1 MTEAK
6 SERTYSDDEIQ
17 QRLKRDLPHW
27 YLENGWIR
35 RKYRTNSWK
44 GTLMVINTV
53 GHLAEAAWHHPDIT
67 ASYAWVEVRLQNHAA
82 KGITDK
88 DFELAK
94 KIEDVVHWQPG
105 KEGARSKVRRRKISV
120 SPTSNMT
127 TDRRF
132 AVSFAFDGEPRRWS
146 ARGSYQ
152 RADDDVAV
160 LRSRPRQANAIAIPA
175 RRIKRT
181 RHDPTSTVAKTG

>member
-1 MTEAK
+1 MAEAK
-6 SERTYSDDEIQ
+6 SERTYSDEEIQ
-17 QRLKRDLPHW
+17 QHLKRDLPHW

-94 KIEDVVHWQPG
+94 KIEGVVHWQPG
-105 KEGARSKVRRRKISV
+105 KGAGALEG
-120 SPTSNMT
+120 TSAG
-127 TDRRF
+127 DQW
-132 AVSFAFDGEPRRWS
+132 AYIDYKKS
-146 ARGSYQ
+146 
-152 RADDDVAV
+152 
-160 LRSRPRQANAIAIPA
+160 
-175 RRIKRT
+175 
-181 RHDPTSTVAKTG
+181 